1 MKRKNLFKVL
11 FIIFAF
17 VFTTYNLNA
26 AEIEINSDSN
36 LTTTLEN
43 AEENDVLKLTSDLT
57 LSSRLSISKSLTLDL
72 NGFEIKSVDNYSD
85 AYGLI
90 YVGIKGKLIVTDT
103 STEKTGKITSNS
115 GIAIGNYGELTIDA
129 GHITGLHAIYNFHY
143 DSLEKAAK
151 VTINGGMI
159 TSVEPTYERSILNCG
174 ELIINGGTIEG
185 MLQTSAKLSINGGN
199 IETLYF
205 HKPDYKPLVDTT
217 TTLSG
222 NYTINEIMADAFIN
236 DTLYVTLNDAI
247 EAAKDGDLIQLV
259 QDVELTETISFNK
272 NLTIDLN
279 GHDITYATNK
289 TAFEFKG
296 NGEEKTYNISFR
308 NSSAEESVITGRIRE
323 LAATSSY
330 NITIWKKVKLTA
342 DYGVFICGN
351 GNDGSAVLNVYGSIE
366 VPSPYEYGAIQGN
379 GSAGYGG
386 TIINIYDGA
395 SLKTTDSAVI
405 YHPQAGTLNIYGGT
419 IIGKEAI
426 TMKVGTLNISGG
438 TLKSTGNLV
447 NPALGNNNGSEY
459 TGAVIG
465 LTSNYPGDIEVN
477 ITGGKFIAEKSYALY
492 EGISLDKDGNA
503 VIDKTNVIKLNITG
517 GEFIGG
523 TDADRAVYIQNEKDI
538 LDLKL
543 TGGTY
548 NKAVDD
554 AYLSNAIN
562 RANDGDTVKLFT
574 DILIDKTFGF
584 TKNLTIDLNG
594 HKIDSKVAYMIDL
607 LDNSANKQTVSF
619 INTAEK
625 EAEMNGQL
633 SIVPKSPDKSYE
645 VTIGKNVK
653 ITAKYAVY
661 VQGND
666 VDNAIILNVYGKLI
680 SKEDTNGSALSGNGS
695 KGYGGTVINIFDG
708 AIIRGN
714 DHTSAIYQPQRGVI
728 NIYGG
733 ELTGNHAISMK
744 VGTLN
749 VYGGTLKSTGALI
762 NPALGNNNGSED
774 TGAVV
779 SLTSNKSYPGD
790 IEVNINGGK
799 FIAEKSYALYEGISI
814 DKNGNPVA
822 DNTNV
827 TAINI
832 TGGYFKAGSESN
844 VDLYIQNENDIDLT
858 LQNAKFAK
866 GFELYN
872 TGLSILGENT
882 DDDNEEYPYTIVQGK
897 IIEDIVWN
905 KTISNDLN
913 IETNL
918 KRSYLNKVE
927 IDAVEINAS
936 SDFYTKDNGE
946 NIVITIF
953 NTTLEKLSVGKHTL
967 TLTINGEKYNKDFV
981 IYEDLTLN
989 DTTLSIDKM
998 ILGSPISEINV
1009 TDAVKNGLKPY
1020 SFIAFGLPEGLT
1032 IDSQTGI
1039 ISGTPTE
1046 ETTAGIITVLVKDA
1060 RNVTSII
1067 NIPYVKTSKLA
1078 KTTVTVKPVSYNTI
1092 DLAWEEIEGATE
1104 YYVYRKT
1111 SSASKYTMI
1120 ANTNDLTYSDDSV
1133 KTGTTYNYIIR
1144 ALNDVTYTNSAKATI
1159 KAIPGTSTNVTVTEG
1174 YNSVTLKWDK
1184 VTGATGYYIY
1194 RATSK
1199 NGTYKKVGSTTKT
1212 SYTNSSLTTNKT
1224 YYYKVAAYRTVSGTR
1239 VLGKGT
1245 PALAAKPYLKTTTA
1259 TGHTT
1264 YYEYARISWTKVTGA
1279 TAYQVYRSDSIDGE
1293 YKYLGYTK
1301 NTYYSNTSAKAGETY
1316 YYKVRPY
1323 RSVSGKKYYAEYSE
1337 PVEALRVISDITAT
1351 VKSVDYNK
1359 IEISMNK
1366 VEGAVKYKVYRA
1378 TSKNGTYSLVKEL
1391 YAKDFE
1397 DKDVVTYINT
1407 VPTTG
1412 KTYYYKVRA
1421 GNKNHTKYTTAVK
1434 AVAVPNTPEFTVD
1447 NEGKI
1452 TITKVSGATGYTIY
1466 KSKTGK
1472 AGSFTA
1478 IKTTTKL
1485 TYTDTKLTDDPT
1497 FYAVRSYRTVN
1508 GKKIYCSSYN
1518 VIGVNL
1524 PAED

>member
-43 AEENDVLKLTSDLT
+43 AKENDVLKLTSDLT
-57 LSSRLSISKSLTLDL
+57 LSSKLSISKSLTLDL

-85 AYGLI
+85 VYGLI
-90 YVGIKGKLIVTDT
+90 YVGLKGKLIVTDT

-115 GIAIGNYGELTIDA
+115 EIAIGNYGELTIDA
-129 GHITGLHAIYNFHY
+129 GHITGLPAIYNFHY
-143 DSLEKAAK
+143 DSLEKASK
-151 VTINGGMI
+151 TTINGGTI
-159 TSVEPTYERSILNCG
+159 TSADPQEEGTIYNCG

-222 NYTINEIMADAFIN
+222 NYTINEIKADAFIN

-330 NITIWKKVKLTA
+330 NITICEKVKLTA
-342 DYGVFICGN
+342 DYGVFIRGN

-379 GSAGYGG
+379 GSTGYGG

-395 SLKTTDSAVI
+395 SLKTTDSSVI

-447 NPALGNNNGSEY
+447 NPALGDNNGSEY

-465 LTSNYPGDIEVN
+465 LTSNKGYPGNIEVN
-477 ITGGKFIAEKSYALY
+477 ITGGKFIAEKSYALF
-492 EGISLDKDGNA
+492 EGISLDEDGNPVA
-503 VIDKTNVIKLNITG
+503 DNTNVTKLNISG
-517 GEFIGG
+517 GEFAAGNE
-523 TDADRAVYIQNEKDI
+523 ADRTVYIQNENDI
-538 LDLKL
+538 SDLKL

-548 NKAVDD
+548 NKAVDA
-554 AYLSNAIN
+554 AYLSNAID

-574 DILIDKTFGF
+574 DIKLDETISFN
-584 TKNLTIDLNG
+584 KNLTIDLNG
-594 HKIDSKVAYMIDL
+594 HDITYNPSKVAFNFSDKTGNTKYKVEFKNSNDKLATITGEIDII
-607 LDNSANKQTVSF
+607 AKG
-619 INTAEK
+619 NT
-625 EAEMNGQL
+625 
-633 SIVPKSPDKSYE
+633 YE

-653 ITAKYAVY
+653 VYADNPLYFNGNGTKDSAVFNIY
-661 VQGND
+661 GTLKATDNTGYAAIQGN
-666 VDNAIILNVYGKLI
+666 
-680 SKEDTNGSALSGNGS
+680 GNPNN
-695 KGYGGTVINIFDG
+695 GGTTINIYEG
-708 AIIRGN
+708 AVIEN
-714 DHTSAIYQPQRGVI
+714 KDNTAIYQPQIGDI

-733 ELTGNHAISMK
+733 EITANEVIAMK
-744 VGTLN
+744 VGKLN
-749 VYGGTLKSTGALI
+749 IYGGTFVSTGTLV

-774 TGAVV
+774 TGAVI
-779 SLTSNKSYPGD
+779 SLTSNKGYPGD

-799 FIAEKSYALYEGISI
+799 FIAEKSYALYEGISL
-814 DKNGNPVA
+814 DKKGNPVA

-844 VDLYIQNENDIDLT
+844 VDLYIQNEKDIDLT

-1009 TDAVKNGLKPY
+1009 TNAVKNGLKPY
-1020 SFIAFGLPEGLT
+1020 SFTAYGLPEGLT
-1032 IDSQTGI
+1032 IDSKTGI

-1060 RNVTSII
+1060 RNVTSIV
-1067 NIPYVKTSKLA
+1067 NIPYEKTSKLA
-1078 KTTVTVKPVSYNTI
+1078 KTTVTVKPVSYDTI

-1144 ALNDVTYTNSAKATI
+1144 ALNDVTHTNSDKTTI
-1159 KAIPGTSTNVTVTEG
+1159 KAIPGTTTEVTVTEG
-1174 YNSVTLKWDK
+1174 YNNVTLKWTK
-1184 VTGATGYYIY
+1184 VDGATGYYIY
-1194 RATSK
+1194 RATSE
-1199 NGTYKKVGSTTKT
+1199 NGKYTKVGSTTKLT
-1212 SYTNSSLTTNKT
+1212 YKNSSLTTNKT
-1224 YYYKVAAYRTVSGTR
+1224 YYYKVAAYKTVSKKA
-1239 VLGKGT
+1239 VLGKGSA
-1245 PALAAKPYLKTTTA
+1245 PISAIPHLKATTA
-1259 TGHTT
+1259 TGHNN
-1264 YYEYARISWTKVTGA
+1264 YYEYARITWTKVDGA
-1279 TAYQVYRSDSIDGE
+1279 TAYRVYRSNTVDGKYE
-1293 YKYLGYTK
+1293 YIGYTK
-1301 NTYYSNTSAKAGETY
+1301 NTYYNDSKVEDDTTY
-1316 YYKVRPY
+1316 FYKVRPY
-1323 RSVSGKKYYAEYSE
+1323 RTVSGTKKYADYSNI
-1337 PVEALRVISDITAT
+1337 VEASTPASDINVIVTST
-1351 VKSVDYNK
+1351 NYNK
-1359 IEISMNK
+1359 LEVSMTK
-1366 VEGAVKYKVYRA
+1366 VSGAVKYKVYRA
-1378 TSKNGTYSLVKEL
+1378 TSKTGKYTLVKEL
-1391 YAKDFE
+1391 YAKDFADSE
-1397 DKDVVTYINT
+1397 VVTYTDT
-1407 VPTTG
+1407 VTTG

-1447 NEGKI
+1447 NDGKI

-1472 AGSFTA
+1472 AGSFTTL
-1478 IKTTTKL
+1478 KTTTKL

-1508 GKKIYCSSYN
+1508 DKKIYSSSYN